1 MKLALFAI
9 ATILV
14 ASFSLYA
21 QNEQVQTT
29 QLERVQS
36 GEGIL
41 RCEMR
46 DGTRDIDPEKVIGRH
61 DSTWLFVDKGYA
73 KSCIVVVRNK
83 LNGEVK

>member
-1 MKLALFAI
+1 MKLALFTI
-9 ATILV
+9 ATILA

-21 QNEQVQTT
+21 QTEAIQTT

-36 GEGIL
+36 GEDIL

-61 DSTWLFVDKGYA
+61 DSTWLFDNGSA
-73 KSCIVVVRNK
+73 KSCIIVVRK
-83 LNGEVK
+83 